1 MMNNIYCIANQK
13 GGVAKS
19 TSTLN
24 LGAALAVNHNKKVL
38 LIDLDPQS
46 NLSEYLKFEPDEK
59 GTLTNLILEVTSNS
73 VIDSQT
79 VLNTIRYN
87 ELNMVYYIPSDINL
101 ANAESFMQNTL
112 SRETVLKRILSEEVT
127 SQFDYVFID
136 CLPSLGILLINAMTA
151 SSKMIIPV
159 QTQKFAMDGLQ
170 ALNVLHSQIR
180 NTINPELK
188 IMGMLPTMVDNTL
201 VSRKVLTTLK
211 ETYGELIFESIISKS
226 IEAAKSTESGRALC
240 LSNCKVGSEYAFFAE
255 EFLRKQG

>member
-19 TSTLN
+19 TSTMN

-201 VSRKVLTTLK
+201 VSRKALTTLK

-240 LSNCKVGSEYAFFAE
+240 LSNCKVGSEYALFAE